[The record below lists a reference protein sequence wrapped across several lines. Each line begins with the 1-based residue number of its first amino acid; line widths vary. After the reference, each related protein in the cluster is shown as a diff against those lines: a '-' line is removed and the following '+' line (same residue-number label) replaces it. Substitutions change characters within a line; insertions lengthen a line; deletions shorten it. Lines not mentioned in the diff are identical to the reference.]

1 MVRGRAGGD
10 STIRLWDADSGTQ
23 LLRLRGNDVWELEF
37 SPDGSRLATS
47 SGDGE
52 VRIWALDVDDLIE
65 IARGELTRGLTDA
78 ECSPYLHQ
86 VTCPAPS

>member
-1 MVRGRAGGD
+1 
-10 STIRLWDADSGTQ
+10 
-23 LLRLRGNDVWELEF
+23 VWELEF

-78 ECSPYLHQ
+78 ECSQYLHQ
-86 VTCPAPS
+86 AECPASS